1 MKKFDR
7 KFLELFYVISDDIL
21 ESEQIAYFDYLCKT
35 NRKRTICGL
44 SGNDCIC
51 EEVYFN
57 QWDVNESCVNA
68 VDKIIK
74 QILNNYSQTHDI
86 EDLEFKY
93 PIKQFLSEINYSTLS
108 NFKNFH
114 KFLDLLKMNA
124 NGYLKICV
132 GKDSSSY
139 FEPPTQFSTVGLVE
153 NYYEYIERITQDKH
167 CLADK
172 LEVIFDELFNLD
184 CLGTINIAVSL
195 LKTDEEILKAAIE
208 HELTHFLK
216 FLIRLNSM
224 NFNYGLNWSKKEFK
238 YFDNPN
244 EWKEL
249 AVTYIE
255 ELQLIFNK
263 LNLVH
268 DVETA
273 KQFANVIYLWS
284 DISFRN
290 PVKSCDE
297 KLVRD
302 IFKKLSELLHRNEI
316 EEFIRVTYENSNDS
330 KSVRNVFKVFNKV
343 LINSLKK

>member
-7 KFLELFYVISDDIL
+7 KFLELFYVISDDVL

-86 EDLEFKY
+86 EDLKFKY

-195 LKTDEEILKAAIE
+195 LKTDEEILKVAIE
-208 HELTHFLK
+208 HELTHSIGVHKLGRAVFENGCLKEESRVNVYDDLTSVHKLAFDKCELFFLVGCGSYRRFHYK
-216 FLIRLNSM
+216 H
-224 NFNYGLNWSKKEFK
+224 
-238 YFDNPN
+238 
-244 EWKEL
+244 
-249 AVTYIE
+249 
-255 ELQLIFNK
+255 
-263 LNLVH
+263 LVEGGSGFSYRH
-268 DVETA
+268 
-273 KQFANVIYLWS
+273 
-284 DISFRN
+284 
-290 PVKSCDE
+290 
-297 KLVRD
+297 
-302 IFKKLSELLHRNEI
+302 
-316 EEFIRVTYENSNDS
+316 
-330 KSVRNVFKVFNKV
+330 
-343 LINSLKK
+343 